1 MKYLGRL
8 LVYKYL
14 ERFFVKVCFALF
26 LITPNV
32 LADYDETILL
42 LEAPVVWAQRLL
54 KSYINRDIKIFLY

>member
-32 LADYDETILL
+32 LADYDETCLL
-42 LEAPVVWAQRLL
+42 YTSDAADE
-54 KSYINRDIKIFLY
+54 